1 MSLKFNYSKLL
12 KISSI
17 PVLILLL
24 TSYSN
29 TSQTMV
35 KVDLS
40 PVPYLLEVPS
50 KIAKHLSIENMIT
63 NTPNEF
69 TNQAIEAGALAQ
81 IYINYRADDGAM
93 HGFAGV
99 YYFKK
104 TDYEK
109 AQNPNEPPLY
119 GSKVLE
125 DNSMVLLIQGPQDSI
140 FDPNTQDGEN
150 SMELYRII
158 YQPFSYKALK

>member
-35 KVDLS
+35 KLDLS

-63 NTPNEF
+63 NIPNEF

-150 SMELYRII
+150 SMDLYRII
-158 YQPFSYKALK
+158 YQPFSYKPLK

>member
-17 PVLILLL
+17 PVLLLLL
-24 TSYSN
+24 TSCSN

-35 KVDLS
+35 KVDLT

-63 NTPNEF
+63 NIPNEF
-69 TNQAIEAGALAQ
+69 TNQAVEAGALAQ
-81 IYINYRADDGAM
+81 IYINYRADDGTM
-93 HGFAGV
+93 HGFAGI

-125 DNSMVLLIQGPQDSI
+125 DNSMVLLVQGPQDSI
-140 FDPNTQDGEN
+140 FDPNSQDGEN